1 MAIKRYETN
10 KRWSRAVVHNGVVY
24 FCGQVAKELVP
35 DVAEQTR
42 TTLEKIDELLASV
55 GSDKSKILSATIYLK
70 DITTFKEMN
79 EVWDNWVPEGC
90 APARACIEGAA
101 TNPKELVEILI
112 IAAVD

>member
-1 MAIKRYETN
+1 MTITRYETN
-10 KRWSRAVVHNGVVY
+10 QRWSKAVVHNGTVY

-42 TTLEKIDELLASV
+42 TTLEKIDDLLTSV
-55 GSDKSKILSATIYLK
+55 GSDKSKIISATIYLK

-79 EVWDNWVPEGC
+79 EVWDSWVPEGC

-101 TNPKELVEILI
+101 TNPDELVEICI